1 MADITQPLQLPCGAK
16 LLNRLAK
23 ASMSEQLAVS
33 DGVPSEDMVRLYERW
48 GRGGAGLL
56 ITGHVLIDRSH
67 MAESGN
73 VVIDGDGGLEALQ
86 RVAAAATARGAHA
99 WVQLNHPGRQTPRF
113 VDPAPVSASAVP
125 LAVGGGAFAM
135 PRALSDTEVRDIVS
149 RFANAALIA
158 ERAGFTGVQIH
169 GAHGYLVSQFLSP
182 IVNRRD
188 DEWGGDAQRRMRFLL
203 EIVRS
208 VRSVVSSG
216 FAVGVKLNSADFQRG
231 GFSEDD
237 AFNVI
242 DALGDEGVDLLEV
255 SGGTYERAA
264 MFAEKSAE
272 STRLREAF
280 FIEFAERAQR
290 VARMPL
296 MVTGGFR
303 TRSAMDAAIASGA
316 VDVVGLARP
325 LAVEPDLCARLLDGR
340 AQGALSVRLSTGWKL
355 LDSAMIGVWHQQQ
368 LRRMGSGADP
378 DPRLS
383 RIRALMVYLRGV
395 MQTRT
400 ARQRPG

>member
-1 MADITQPLQLPCGAK
+1 
-16 LLNRLAK
+16 
-23 ASMSEQLAVS
+23 
-33 DGVPSEDMVRLYERW
+33 
-48 GRGGAGLL
+48 
-56 ITGHVLIDRSH
+56 
-67 MAESGN
+67 
-73 VVIDGDGGLEALQ
+73 
-86 RVAAAATARGAHA
+86 
-99 WVQLNHPGRQTPRF
+99 
-113 VDPAPVSASAVP
+113 
-125 LAVGGGAFAM
+125 M